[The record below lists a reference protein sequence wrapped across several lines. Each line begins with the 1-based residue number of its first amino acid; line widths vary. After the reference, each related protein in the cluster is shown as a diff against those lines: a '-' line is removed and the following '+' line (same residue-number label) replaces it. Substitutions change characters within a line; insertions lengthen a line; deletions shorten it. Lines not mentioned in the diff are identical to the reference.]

1 MTTIKK
7 GFQFETTTKEIEV
20 NGNAYKVDF
29 SDDAMNR
36 YMEVGHK
43 MQSIMLEE
51 QEKLESHGENLPIE
65 VLKETQIK
73 QREAVK
79 EVLEAFLGE
88 GTFDGLYDM
97 AGRSVINL
105 LALVDYLNT
114 FMDEQ
119 TFQKIEAKKE
129 KYLKNKKTK

>member
-1 MTTIKK
+1 MTTIK

-20 NGNAYKVDF
+20 NGHAYKVDF

-36 YMEVGHK
+36 YMEVGAK
-43 MQSIMLEE
+43 MQKVMIAE
-51 QEKLESHGENLPIE
+51 QTMIESFGDDLPVEAI
-65 VLKETQIK
+65 KETQIK

-88 GTFDGLYDM
+88 GTFDSLYDM
-97 AGRSVINL
+97 SGRSIINL
-105 LALVDYLNT
+105 LALVEYLNT
-114 FMDEQ
+114 FLDEQ

-129 KYLKNKKTK
+129 KYLKNKKAK